1 MIHRTEILV
10 LFCVGVASA
19 LMTQLA
25 GAATVTFDDF
35 PGGQP
40 SFTYDA
46 DGDGVVDVTW
56 TAINGQN
63 LEQTGPG
70 QNQLYIQEPGLEGVV
85 DPTDAEIRVDFTFG
99 AVNSIGYSFALL
111 YFCDGIGSVD
121 AGLVGS
127 ISVYDSADTLLGTAT
142 AEATCT
148 DTSVLGLPYGGGYS
162 TFVEAEVSTA
172 FNGTASYA
180 LIDFPQSVLDATAT
194 NFIIDNF
201 EGTYGS
207 GERAPLV
214 SVPTLPPAAFWIL
227 GGLAGLLGL
236 RRLRKAA

>member
-35 PGGQP
+35 SGGQP

-46 DGDGVVDVTW
+46 DEDGVVDATW

-63 LEQTGPG
+63 LDPVGPG
-70 QNQLYIQEPGLEGVV
+70 PNQLYIQEPGLEGLV
-85 DPTDAEIRVDFTFG
+85 DGTDAEIRVDFSFG
-99 AVNSIGYSFALL
+99 AVNSIGYSFALQ
-111 YFCDGIGSVD
+111 YGCNGIGSVD

-127 ISVYDSADTLLGTAT
+127 ISVYDSADTLLSTAT

-148 DTSVLGLPYGGGYS
+148 DTSGLGDVGPGYS

-180 LIDFPQSVLDATAT
+180 LIDFPQSVWDATAT

-207 GERAPLV
+207 VERTPP
-214 SVPTLPPAAFWIL
+214 VPTLPPAAFWIL